1 MIPAGKCE
9 RIDEIEFREVAEIP
23 DVESRSLEVT
33 QRIRKR
39 PVEGKSVLSVTKPI
53 FRRRSQYRLECLFGT
68 HQHDA

>member
-23 DVESRSLEVT
+23 DVERRSLEVT

-39 PVEGKSVLSVTKPI
+39 PVEGKSVIVSI
-53 FRRRSQYRLECLFGT
+53 EI
-68 HQHDA
+68 

>member
-1 MIPAGKCE
+1 MIPAGNFE

-39 PVEGKSVLSVTKPI
+39 PVEGKSVVVSIEIYIQMKITIP
-53 FRRRSQYRLECLFGT
+53 S
-68 HQHDA
+68 